1 MQMGH
6 VSRGMENSKK
16 GSKERLK
23 IKSTV
28 TKVKNASDEFISR
41 LGPYKERISEL
52 EDRSIKASQIE
63 MQGKKLTQ

>member
-16 GSKERLK
+16 ESKERLK

-28 TKVKNASDEFISR
+28 TKVTNVSNVTTVTNVSDGSSVDLAQMR
-41 LGPYKERISEL
+41 KESVN
-52 EDRSIKASQIE
+52 
-63 MQGKKLTQ
+63 

>member
-6 VSRGMENSKK
+6 VSRGMEKSKK
-16 GSKERLK
+16 ESKERLK

-28 TKVKNASDEFISR
+28 TEVKNASDEFISR